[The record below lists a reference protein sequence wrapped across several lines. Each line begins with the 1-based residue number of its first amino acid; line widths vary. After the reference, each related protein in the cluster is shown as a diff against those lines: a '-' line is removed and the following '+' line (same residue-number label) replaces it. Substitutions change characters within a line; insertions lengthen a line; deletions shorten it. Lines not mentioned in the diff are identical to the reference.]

1 MRQQTRYCHCCSPPR
16 TFAVF
21 ETIVRS
27 IPSYTCTDSVFNSR
41 PGFGENFRFF
51 HFLQKSSRTANC
63 CLSAFTVATAIFVS
77 LICKTR
83 KNTLGAVHCGA
94 QGGLMAS
101 NDLYKINFY
110 TVDLGQQQLFIRLQT
125 WPQLSDGLFVREDIF
140 VPHTF
145 LYASLFTSTI
155 RKVRSSQT
163 RRHFAC
169 RPRSPDWFPRWK
181 KQRNCVRAN
190 PFAGSPHPRSSA
202 CTRTA

>member
-27 IPSYTCTDSVFNSR
+27 LSSYTCTDSVFNSR

-110 TVDLGQQQLFIRLQT
+110 TVDLGQQQLFVPLRAWPLPSGESFSSVFFPASFFLKLVHIDYTEGSIKPNPPSFRL
-125 WPQLSDGLFVREDIF
+125 
-140 VPHTF
+140 
-145 LYASLFTSTI
+145 
-155 RKVRSSQT
+155 
-163 RRHFAC
+163 
-169 RPRSPDWFPRWK
+169 
-181 KQRNCVRAN
+181 
-190 PFAGSPHPRSSA
+190 
-202 CTRTA
+202 